1 MAQVDPTWEKQWLS
15 DIGLGRYDGFLCPK
29 QRSEIRSMYFYFYKY
44 TFRSIWFMPVSN

>member
-44 TFRSIWFMPVSN
+44 IFRSIWFMPVSN